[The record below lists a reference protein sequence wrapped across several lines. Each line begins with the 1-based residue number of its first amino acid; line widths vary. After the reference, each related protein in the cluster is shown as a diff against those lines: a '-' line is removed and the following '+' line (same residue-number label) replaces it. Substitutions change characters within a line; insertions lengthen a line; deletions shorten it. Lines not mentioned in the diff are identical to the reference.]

1 MLTVF
6 CIICAFIIVVTRL
19 ILEIM
24 EERDRARGCMINPDE
39 YKISGLLKLIWKD
52 FKAKV
57 KEKSVK
63 VKEKL
68 KKGHKNREGKKK

>member
-19 ILEIM
+19 ILELM
-24 EERDRARGCMINPDE
+24 EERDRARGYMINPDE

-52 FKAKV
+52 FKDNIREIFLKAKN
-57 KEKSVK
+57 
-63 VKEKL
+63 KL
-68 KKGHKNREGKKK
+68 GKGHRGGEKKK